1 MRVVDEWVVVVMLV
15 PRAGGARLSVLVL
28 FVVDFELLL
37 LLLLLLLLELELEL
51 DDVEWLVC
59 WEVVWV
65 TVETVTLESIVTVT
79 TEINAPIRWD

>member
-28 FVVDFELLL
+28 FVDDFELLL
-37 LLLLLLLLELELEL
+37 LLLLLLLLELEL

-79 TEINAPIRWD
+79 MEINAPIRWD